1 MPSTFKAVDE
11 SSSVDSRQQLATQAK
26 IGYQAEERA
35 KLIREIEIENSEN
48 VRIVGINSLGR

>member
-1 MPSTFKAVDE
+1 MDE

-26 IGYQAEERA
+26 IGHEAEERA
-35 KLIREIEIENSEN
+35 KLIREMEVENSEN